1 MHLSRTTFLGM
12 RTASCIL
19 LILFLLGASHVM
31 PAAEREGCSVCGMY
45 LDLYA
50 RTLFVISLDDG
61 SIRSACSLAC
71 AARIM
76 NEDNAHVK
84 DVKVANFLTGELIDA
99 RSAFFLEGSDV
110 PGVMSSTSRVA
121 FSSQKAARD
130 FRKRHGG
137 RIVTFDEAV
146 RDQLKE
152 LE

>member
-1 MHLSRTTFLGM
+1 MHLERTMIPGM
-12 RTASCIL
+12 KTASCIL
-19 LILFLLGASHVM
+19 LTLFLLAASSL

-50 RTLFVISLDDG
+50 HTRFAMTLDDG
-61 SIRSACSLAC
+61 SSRFACGLAC
-71 AARIM
+71 AAKII
-76 NEDNAHVK
+76 NENKAHIK
-84 DVKVANFLTGELIDA
+84 EIKVANFLTGDLIDA

-110 PGVMSSTSRVA
+110 PGVMSNTSRIA
-121 FSSQKAARD
+121 FPSQNIAQH
-130 FRKRHGG
+130 FRKKHGG